1 MYAKN
6 AVPQHDGDAYLHAG
20 PTASEKSRNAPPAR
34 VDFIEIEREAQR
46 LREHR
51 SVPTQVPCGIP
62 RSPISLRQKPSG
74 QSILAMAA

>member
-20 PTASEKSRNAPPAR
+20 PAASEKSRNAPPAR

-46 LREHR
+46 LRGE
-51 SVPTQVPCGIP
+51 T
-62 RSPISLRQKPSG
+62 
-74 QSILAMAA
+74 LAELFGKLYT